1 MMTMTHAEAYVR
13 TEAGKA
19 EIRAHSI
26 KLSRP
31 ARNLLMVIDAS
42 CTGDAWIGKVNGST
56 PGDLDVLLA
65 ARLIVPKDG
74 DGGRR
79 WYTSASRWT
88 WPCATGCTRR
98 CCTLLM
104 HEAKERFGLIK
115 GYRLIL
121 KIEGCSDLAG
131 MQAVALDFVEQPRK
145 AHGEE
150 SAARFRKQLGAT
162 QEASRQPGHR
172 RGHARGVA
180 ALRPCLDGVRTE
192 RRAGLAFD
200 VGPLDGHDVHLVRCG
215 IGKVAAAT
223 TTAVLLTP
231 STPARCCSPA
241 LPAAWATACAW
252 ATSSSPPRCCSTT

>member
-19 EIRAHSI
+19 EIRAHNV

-65 ARLIVPKDG
+65 AKLIAPQAAVTA
-74 DGGRR
+74 RR
-79 WYTSASRWT
+79 VHQRIPVEAAVRDWT
-88 WPCATGCTRR
+88 YDALY
-98 CCTLLM
+98 TLLT

-131 MQAVALDFVEQPRK
+131 MQAVALDFVEQLRK
-145 AHGEE
+145 VHGEDA
-150 SAARFRKQLGAT
+150 AARFRKQLGAT
-162 QEASRQPGHR
+162 E
-172 RGHARGVA
+172 
-180 ALRPCLDGVRTE
+180 
-192 RRAGLAFD
+192 
-200 VGPLDGHDVHLVRCG
+200 
-215 IGKVAAAT
+215 
-223 TTAVLLTP
+223 
-231 STPARCCSPA
+231 
-241 LPAAWATACAW
+241 
-252 ATSSSPPRCCSTT
+252 

>member
-1 MMTMTHAEAYVR
+1 MMTTTHAESYAR

-42 CTGDAWIGKVNGST
+42 CSGDAWIGKVNGST
-56 PGDLDVLLA
+56 QADLDVLIA
-65 ARLIVPKDG
+65 ARLVAPQAGSGAKTVHQRVAVEVAVRD
-74 DGGRR
+74 
-79 WYTSASRWT
+79 WT
-88 WPCATGCTRR
+88 YDALY
-98 CCTLLM
+98 TLLT

-131 MQAVALDFVEQPRK
+131 MQAVALDFVEHIRK

-162 QEASRQPGHR
+162 E
-172 RGHARGVA
+172 
-180 ALRPCLDGVRTE
+180 
-192 RRAGLAFD
+192 
-200 VGPLDGHDVHLVRCG
+200 
-215 IGKVAAAT
+215 
-223 TTAVLLTP
+223 
-231 STPARCCSPA
+231 
-241 LPAAWATACAW
+241 
-252 ATSSSPPRCCSTT
+252 